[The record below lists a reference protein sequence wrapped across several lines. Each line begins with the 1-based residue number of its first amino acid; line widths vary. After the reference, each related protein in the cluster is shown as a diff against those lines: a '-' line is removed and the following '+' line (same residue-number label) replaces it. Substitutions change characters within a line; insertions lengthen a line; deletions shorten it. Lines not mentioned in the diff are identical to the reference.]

1 VDNADVA
8 AGTALTDAVDAESE
22 YPEDFGDEVATDSV
36 SETIGDAE
44 PAAMETVT
52 AVGADGDAG
61 GGHSSIRC
69 CIYLRTR
76 VLVARRVQWRPQLP

>member
-44 PAAMETVT
+44 PAAMET
-52 AVGADGDAG
+52 G